1 MLESLII
8 LLKTLIVTLFIKDNE
23 SETLSLMRM
32 NYVVNNKN
40 ISNNKIVLNKDNK
53 KNIKIF
59 IRKNGNKLVKEFL
72 PAFGVT
78 KSDLL
83 AQLASSNLKNIQV
96 HLNNRGSLDYYSLS
110 LVDPSIQLDDKYT
123 LNDINAR
130 VHGTL
135 LSGLINIDSLSIS
148 QEDSN
153 LLNNVAGKISYISKG
168 KSIYFSSSNF
178 SNDQNYNLSFS
189 GHKTSKFPSIKMKV
203 SSKLSNLISP
213 FANILTNSEDY
224 DGKGSIKVY
233 YHRGVVFTE
242 SLFEDVYMNV
252 SDNIYLSSPKIKL
265 YSSSNFISTDSFNL
279 AVNDMNF
286 KSRIMTRSSSTS
298 QRYILSSTGFF
309 DTEALSTYFDMRKSI
324 EGRSKI
330 KSVMTYDYSQ
340 NKISSYVTSDL
351 SGVTLDFIE
360 PFNKRSKDRK
370 NFSFR
375 YQHHPPISYP
385 MSINYEEHELKF
397 KTDKQFIYANISS
410 PIARGFLKIPNDQD
424 STNTTMGSF

>member
-1 MLESLII
+1 MNVGKSIYTLENINSDI
-8 LLKTLIVTLFIKDNE
+8 LFIKDNE

-32 NYVVNNKN
+32 NYVINNKN

-59 IRKNGNKLVKEFL
+59 IRKNGNKVIKEFL
-72 PAFGVT
+72 PVLGVK

-83 AQLASSNLKNIQV
+83 AQLASSNIKNIQV
-96 HLNNRGSLDYYSLS
+96 HLNNRGSLDYYSLY

-123 LNDINAR
+123 LDNINAR
-130 VHGTL
+130 AYGTL
-135 LSGLINIDSLSIS
+135 LRGMINIDSLSIS
-148 QEDSN
+148 QEDNN

-189 GHKTSKFPSIKMKV
+189 GHKTSKLPSIKVKV
-203 SSKLSNLISP
+203 SSKLPNLIFP
-213 FANILTNSEDY
+213 FANILINSEDY

-242 SLFEDVYMNV
+242 SLFEDVSINV

-309 DTEALSTYFDMRKSI
+309 DIEALSTYFDMRKSI

-360 PFNKRSKDRK
+360 PFNKHSKD
-370 NFSFR
+370 
-375 YQHHPPISYP
+375 
-385 MSINYEEHELKF
+385 
-397 KTDKQFIYANISS
+397 
-410 PIARGFLKIPNDQD
+410 
-424 STNTTMGSF
+424 